1 LIRVYHRPNVP
12 RACVRPVYG
21 EERERYTE
29 SRKGLSSAS
38 YGAGRKLSR
47 KQAKDRFSWHATKAN
62 LEKRSI
68 TVLSAAADEVP
79 GVYKDIE
86 EVMASQ
92 ADLVE
97 KVARFEPRIVRMA
110 GEHDGPPED

>member
-1 LIRVYHRPNVP
+1 MADPAFV
-12 RACVRPVYG
+12 VRGRGVAA
-21 EERERYTE
+21 
-29 SRKGLSSAS
+29 SLHSAS
-38 YGAGRKLSR
+38 HGAGRKMSR
-47 KQAKDRFSWHATKAN
+47 KQAKDHFSWHATKTN
-62 LEKRSI
+62 LEKQGI

-86 EVMASQ
+86 QVMASQ

>member
-1 LIRVYHRPNVP
+1 MRRASIQPLTGRAERSRASRPRTVSPGTP
-12 RACVRPVYG
+12 R
-21 EERERYTE
+21 
-29 SRKGLSSAS
+29 
-38 YGAGRKLSR
+38 
-47 KQAKDRFSWHATKAN
+47 KAN
-62 LEKRSI
+62 LEKRGI